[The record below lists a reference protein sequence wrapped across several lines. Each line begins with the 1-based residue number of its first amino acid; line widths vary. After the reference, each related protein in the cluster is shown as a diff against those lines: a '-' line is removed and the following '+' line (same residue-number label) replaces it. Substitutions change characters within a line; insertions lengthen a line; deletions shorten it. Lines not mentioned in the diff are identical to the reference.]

1 MQEILMMLLPGCP
14 HCRRAD
20 KMIEKLVEENPAYEE
35 IPIRRVDE
43 SVEVAFA
50 DSLDYYFVPTFYVAG
65 EKLME
70 GVPTEEKIRA
80 VLDRAL
86 KAE

>member
-1 MQEILMMLLPGCP
+1 MKEILMMLLPGCP

-20 KMIEKLVEENPAYEE
+20 RMLEELMEENPAYRE
-35 IPIRRVDE
+35 ISIRRVDE

-70 GVPTEEKIRA
+70 GIPTKKKIQT
-80 VLDRAL
+80 VLERAL
-86 KAE
+86 KDE

>member
-1 MQEILMMLLPGCP
+1 MKEILMMLLPGCP
-14 HCRRAD
+14 HCRRAN
-20 KMIEKLVEENPAYEE
+20 KMIEKLVEENPAYGN

-43 SVEVAFA
+43 SVEVEFA
-50 DSLDYYFVPTFYVAG
+50 NSLDYYFVPTFYVAG

-70 GVPTEEKIRA
+70 GVPTEEKVRS
-80 VLDRAL
+80 VLERAL